1 MLLVGVSVTVESKTR
16 CLLRVARVAERFPI
30 ANSLAEQYVP
40 YQKKAIQ
47 SITQHLNGLLQ
58 H

>member
-1 MLLVGVSVTVESKTR
+1 MFLVGVSVTVESKTR
-16 CLLRVARVAERFPI
+16 CLLHVARVAERFAI

-47 SITQHLNGLLQ
+47 SITRHLNGLLQ